1 MTLRPHD
8 PTLLAN
14 VIDALTGHI
23 AVLDPRG
30 VIVAVNHAWRRF
42 ALENGLPGEG
52 FLVGTSYL
60 AACEEAARSEE
71 DETAADALRG
81 IRAVLAGELEAFS
94 LEYPCHAPQEERWFV
109 LRATR
114 TAAPDAEVVVCHDD
128 ITASKRAEKQL
139 DATAHLLEEVLETLP
154 VGVWILDAE
163 GRIVFG
169 NPAGQRIWAGARYVG
184 PEEFG
189 EYKGWWLRTGEA
201 IAAHEWAGAR
211 AISQGVTSVDE
222 EIEIECF
229 DGTRKVMLHSAIPLI
244 GDDAVTGAIVV
255 NQDITARKR
264 EEAELARTH
273 AELEAAHADLEA
285 ALAREWTLARTDPL
299 TGASNR
305 RHFLDLAAHELTVAR
320 RYRHPLSVVLFDVD
334 HFKQV
339 NDALD
344 HQGGDET
351 LRTVVE
357 VAGRH
362 LRDADVL
369 ARYGGDEFIALL
381 PHTSGEGARSL
392 AERMRRDFA
401 TTTLPGGPDGLRL
414 TISCGVAEL
423 DPADETVD
431 PLVLRADRALYA
443 AKRAGRNQTVVAD
456 GPYTTL
462 AGNHEPG

>member
-1 MTLRPHD
+1 MTLPPHD
-8 PTLLAN
+8 PQLLAN

-42 ALENGLPGEG
+42 ARENGLPGEG

-60 AACEEAARSEE
+60 AACERAAGSGA
-71 DETAADALRG
+71 DETAAEALRG
-81 IRAVLAGELEAFS
+81 IRAVLAGESEAFS
-94 LEYPCHAPQEERWFV
+94 LEYPCHAPHEERWFI

-114 TAAPDAEVVVCHDD
+114 TAARVAEVVVCHDD
-128 ITASKRAEKQL
+128 ITARKRVEKRL
-139 DATAHLLEEVLETLP
+139 DATAHLLQEVLRTLP

-184 PEEFG
+184 PEQFG
-189 EYKGWWLRTGEA
+189 EYRGWWLGTGQP
-201 IAAHEWAGAR
+201 IAPHEWAGAR
-211 AISQGVTSVDE
+211 AISRGETSVDE

-229 DGTRKVMLHSAIPLI
+229 DGTRKVMLHSAMPLV
-244 GDDAVTGAIVV
+244 GDDAITGAIVV

-273 AELEAAHADLEA
+273 AELEEAHADLEA
-285 ALAREWTLARTDPL
+285 ALAREWSLARTDPL
-299 TGASNR
+299 TSASNR
-305 RHFLDLAAHELTVAR
+305 RHFLDAAARELSVAR
-320 RYRHPLSVVLFDVD
+320 RYGDPLSVVLFDVD

-339 NDALD
+339 NDALG
-344 HQGGDET
+344 HHGGDET

-357 VAGRH
+357 VARRH
-362 LRDADVL
+362 LREADVL

-381 PHTSGEGARSL
+381 PHTPAEGARAL
-392 AERMRRDFA
+392 AERMRGDLA
-401 TTTLPGGPDGLRL
+401 AITLPGGQGLRL

-423 DPADETVD
+423 HPGHDTVD
-431 PLVLRADRALYA
+431 SLVVHADRALFA
-443 AKRAGRNQTVVAD
+443 AKGAGRNRTVVA
-456 GPYTTL
+456 GTPAAAP
-462 AGNHEPG
+462 AGNGDLG

>member
-8 PTLLAN
+8 AALLAN

-23 AVLDPRG
+23 AVLDARG

-42 ALENGLPGEG
+42 ARQNGLPGEG
-52 FLVGTSYL
+52 FLVGASYL
-60 AACEEAARSEE
+60 AACERAVRSGAG
-71 DETAADALRG
+71 ETATEALRG
-81 IRAVLAGELEAFS
+81 IRAVLARECESFT
-94 LEYPCHAPQEERWFV
+94 LEYPCHAPHEERWFI

-114 TAAPDAEVVVCHDD
+114 AAAPGAEVVVCHDD
-128 ITASKRAEKQL
+128 ITVRKRAEQQL
-139 DATAHLLEEVLETLP
+139 DAAAHLLEEVLKTLP
-154 VGVWILDAE
+154 VGVWVLDAG

-169 NPAGQRIWAGARYVG
+169 NPAGERIWAGARYVG
-184 PEEFG
+184 AEEFG
-189 EYKGWWLRTGEA
+189 EYRGWWVRTGEP

-211 AISQGVTSVDE
+211 AISRGETSVDE

-264 EEAELARTH
+264 EEEELARTH
-273 AELEAAHADLEA
+273 AALEAAHAELEA

-320 RYRHPLSVVLFDVD
+320 RYGHPLSVVLFDVD

-351 LRTVVE
+351 LRRVVE

-362 LRDADVL
+362 LRDSDVL

-381 PHTSGEGARSL
+381 PHTSGAGACSV

-401 TTTLPGGPDGLRL
+401 AATLPGGHDGLRP

-423 DPADETVD
+423 RPEDGTVD

-456 GPYTTL
+456 GPAT
-462 AGNHEPG
+462 A